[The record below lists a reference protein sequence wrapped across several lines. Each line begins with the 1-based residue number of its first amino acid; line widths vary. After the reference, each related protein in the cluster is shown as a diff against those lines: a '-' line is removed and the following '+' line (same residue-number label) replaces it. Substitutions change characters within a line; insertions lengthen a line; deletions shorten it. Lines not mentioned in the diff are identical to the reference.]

1 MEMNGENHM
10 GNKFGLLYNAL
21 VRAPLALLKLPEG
34 DAIDFRG
41 LENAIDKYGEQERFQ
56 LLHKQARLREVN
68 LSQVFGSEIDK
79 VEAPYGTVNETTGKP
94 NQAELFM
101 VNILARHLK
110 ARNIFEFGT
119 FTGRSTY
126 YFTLATPDTR
136 VTTLDLPPGPGRTI
150 PEVGLYFVNSDRED
164 QITQILTDS
173 RKFDPTPYEKKMDF
187 IFVDGDHSYEGVKND
202 TEKAF
207 KMLAPGGVILWHDYG
222 ASSDLGLVRFFVE
235 YTRQTP
241 LFRIKK
247 TSLLLYVDGVDP
259 LTFQLKGGK

>member
-1 MEMNGENHM
+1 MI
-10 GNKFGLLYNAL
+10 KFTLPAVIRSFFQAPVTLLRSIPARDLAEYSGLYNNI
-21 VRAPLALLKLPEG
+21 K
-34 DAIDFRG
+34 
-41 LENAIDKYGEQERFQ
+41 KYGEHANFNN
-56 LLHKQARLREVN
+56 LHQQARIREVN
-68 LSQVFGSEIDK
+68 LSQVFGPEIEK

-101 VNILARHLK
+101 VNVLARHLN

-126 YFTLATPDTR
+126 YFTRATPETR

-150 PEVGLYFVNSDRED
+150 PDVGLYFINSNRED
-164 QITQILTDS
+164 RITQLLMDS
-173 RKFDPTPYEKKMDF
+173 RQFDPTPYEKKMDF

-207 KMLAPGGVILWHDYG
+207 KMLSPGGAILWHDYG

-235 YTRQTP
+235 FTRKTP

-247 TSLLLYVDGVDP
+247 TSLLLHVDGIDP

>member
-1 MEMNGENHM
+1 MPKDILSAIFRAFFQAPITLLRSIPVKDLAEYS
-10 GNKFGLLYNAL
+10 GLYAMI
-21 VRAPLALLKLPEG
+21 K
-34 DAIDFRG
+34 
-41 LENAIDKYGEQERFQ
+41 KYGEHSHFNN
-56 LLHKQARLREVN
+56 LHHQTRIREVN

-79 VEAPYGTVNETTGKP
+79 IEAPYGTVNETTGKA
-94 NQAELFM
+94 NQAELFI
-101 VNILARHLK
+101 VNVLARHRK

-126 YFTLATPDTR
+126 YFTHATPETR

-150 PEVGLYFVNSDRED
+150 PDVGLYFINSDRED
-164 QITQILTDS
+164 RITQLLTDS

-207 KMLAPGGVILWHDYG
+207 KMLAPGGAILWHDYG

-235 YTRQTP
+235 FTRQTP

-247 TSLLLYVDGVDP
+247 TSLLLHVDGVDP
-259 LTFQLKGGK
+259 LNFKLKVER

>member
-1 MEMNGENHM
+1 MSRYTIPAVFRAFLQAPITLLRAVPANDLAEYTGLYSNID
-10 GNKFGLLYNAL
+10 KFGEQSRFNA
-21 VRAPLALLKLPEG
+21 
-34 DAIDFRG
+34 
-41 LENAIDKYGEQERFQ
+41 
-56 LLHKQARLREVN
+56 LHKQVRIREVT
-68 LSQVFGSEIDK
+68 LSDVFGEEIDK

-94 NQAELFM
+94 NQAELFI
-101 VNILARHLK
+101 VNVLARHRG

-126 YFTLATPDTR
+126 YFTGATPDTR
-136 VTTLDLPPGPGRTI
+136 VITLDLPPGPGRTI
-150 PEVGLYFVNSDRED
+150 PDVGLYFIKSDRED
-164 QITQILTDS
+164 RITQLLTDS
-173 RKFDPTPYEKKMDF
+173 RKFDPAPYEKKMDF

-222 ASSDLGLVRFFVE
+222 ASSDLGLVRYFVE
-235 YTRQTP
+235 FTQQTP

-259 LTFQLKGGK
+259 LNFQLKGGK